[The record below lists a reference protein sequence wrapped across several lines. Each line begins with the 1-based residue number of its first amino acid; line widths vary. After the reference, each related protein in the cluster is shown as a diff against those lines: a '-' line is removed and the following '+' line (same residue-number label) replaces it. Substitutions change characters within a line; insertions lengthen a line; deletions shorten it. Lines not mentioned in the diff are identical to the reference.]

1 MLKGRDQE
9 MPHGAQ
15 TGDFARNIRIPAS
28 PDGRKLLAKAR
39 GHASVVAPLSLN
51 RNVRFRSPSGKMVT
65 RPGLACS
72 RQRDRLVIGSH
83 FSHDAKPT
91 TSVRQPTTFVR
102 NEHGRKGSR
111 GVQISPKTSWSPEK
125 SSRRIPVAL
134 AWVDPEVRCQ
144 YSAQIWLLR

>member
-1 MLKGRDQE
+1 MLKWRDQE

-51 RNVRFRSPSGKMVT
+51 RDVRFRSPSGKMVT

-72 RQRDRLVIGSH
+72 RERDRLVIGSH

-111 GVQISPKTSWSPEK
+111 GFRSLRRPLDPQKKAVFEFRSP
-125 SSRRIPVAL
+125 L
-134 AWVDPEVRCQ
+134 G
-144 YSAQIWLLR
+144 